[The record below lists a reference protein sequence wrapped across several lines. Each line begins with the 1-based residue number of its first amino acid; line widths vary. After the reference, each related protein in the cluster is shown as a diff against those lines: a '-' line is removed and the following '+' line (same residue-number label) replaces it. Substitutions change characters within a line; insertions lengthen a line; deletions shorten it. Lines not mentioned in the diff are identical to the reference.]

1 MDYWSDRQELL
12 QIHSALSCQ
21 TSCCARV
28 PNLCTPNPMHLS
40 LKKIQEHGK
49 RAVLVMKA
57 EFHSM
62 TTEKLLLFFSQLGFY
77 FFHNWA
83 VKVSITTA
91 LSSLVN
97 GLKFI

>member
-12 QIHSALSCQ
+12 QIHSALSWQ

-28 PNLCTPNPMHLS
+28 PNLCTQNPKHLS
-40 LKKIQEHGK
+40 LKKIQESVK
-49 RAVLVMKA
+49 RAALLMKA

-62 TTEKLLLFFSQLGFY
+62 TIEMLLLFFSQLAVR
-77 FFHNWA
+77 FF
-83 VKVSITTA
+83 ITA
-91 LSSLVN
+91 PLSSLAS